1 MESLH
6 MRPVIKKHCLTLLL
20 SGTLLCFSAVF
31 LMYISEHGWLFLLLM
46 LFPAI
51 YLSWHG
57 FKRWLEPDSGLTRSV
72 GHIQ

>member
-31 LMYISEHGWLFLLLM
+31 LMYISASMAGYF
-46 LFPAI
+46 
-51 YLSWHG
+51 SC
-57 FKRWLEPDSGLTRSV
+57 
-72 GHIQ
+72 